1 MKNWQPLFL
10 AYSFQGDVVK
20 KISIADL
27 TLDVWL
33 YVLLI
38 KDVDRAASPTDHC
51 ARHKQLQVLYSTK
64 ALSSSS

>member
-1 MKNWQPLFL
+1 M
-10 AYSFQGDVVK
+10 AATGVK

-51 ARHKQLQVLYSTK
+51 ARHKQLQVLFYKGSIK
-64 ALSSSS
+64 